1 MESNKVYLGDCLE
14 LMPNHIEDKSI
25 DMILCDLPYG
35 TTQCKW
41 DSIIDLDKLWNE
53 YERVIKDNGVIVLF
67 AAQPFTSAL
76 VMSNPKMFKYDW
88 TWKKNR
94 GTGHLNAKKQPM
106 RDKEDI
112 LVFYKKQCNYYPQG
126 LVYTGVDNN
135 RLSRQM
141 GRTELY
147 GSEKHFKPCGMSN
160 YPKQVLEFDKIATQK
175 CLHPTQKPLDL
186 IEYLIKTYTTE
197 GDLILDNAC
206 GSGTTG
212 VGAKNLNRKYIL
224 MELDP
229 KFYDITV
236 ERLNR

>member
-67 AAQPFTSAL
+67 GAQPFTSAL

-186 IEYLIKTYTTE
+186 IQYLIKTYTTE